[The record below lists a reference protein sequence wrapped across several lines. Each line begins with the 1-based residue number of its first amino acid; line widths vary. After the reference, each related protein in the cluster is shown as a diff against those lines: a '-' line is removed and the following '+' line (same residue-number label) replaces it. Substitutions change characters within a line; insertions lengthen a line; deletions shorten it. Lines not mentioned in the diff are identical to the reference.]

1 AIEVYLVSKLGD
13 LGKKIHTARSRNDQV
28 KVALAL
34 YSKDEL
40 NEIMKMVEN
49 SSKTEEA
56 SINTVP
62 IKPKKHRYL

>member
-1 AIEVYLVSKLGD
+1 EVTKLKRTRIMNIS
-13 LGKKIHTARSRNDQV
+13 LKNIPVGKWRN
-28 KVALAL
+28 L
-34 YSKDEL
+34 SKDEL